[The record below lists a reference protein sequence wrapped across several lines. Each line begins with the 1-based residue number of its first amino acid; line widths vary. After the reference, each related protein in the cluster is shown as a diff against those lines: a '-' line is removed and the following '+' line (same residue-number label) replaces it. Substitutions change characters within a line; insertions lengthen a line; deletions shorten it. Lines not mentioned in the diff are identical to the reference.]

1 MGHRTLPIPS
11 FETKVWPEGMAI
23 QLEEASKL
31 LGVSP
36 RTVQRYADK
45 GLLKRWQNKANFKVY
60 YDKAEVMAILGCN
73 PQMIKRENI
82 LYCRAGIFDNPGPG
96 LSAQNRVAEQAQ
108 RMIKYCTNAGIKIHQ
123 VIQETRPSNDLGS
136 TPELD
141 NIIERVL
148 RKEIGMLVVETRD
161 RLGRFDT
168 IPLWER
174 FFQWHGVHF
183 HVANEVL
190 PLEEYREEI
199 KGDLADIIYQ
209 AKVLLGEIKA

>member
-1 MGHRTLPIPS
+1 MAKPKLPP
-11 FETKVWPEGMAI
+11 FETEHWPEGTAI
-23 QLEEASKL
+23 VLDDVIKL
-31 LGVSP
+31 LGVSR
-36 RTVQRYADK
+36 RTVERYIER
-45 GLLKRWQNKANFKVY
+45 GLLKRWKNKANNHIY
-60 YDKAEVMAILGCN
+60 YDKAQVMSILGCDPRRIN
-73 PQMIKRENI
+73 KENI

-96 LSAQNRVAEQAQ
+96 LSAQNRVEEQAQ
-108 RMIKYCTNAGIKIHQ
+108 RMIKYCTLSGIKIHQ
-123 VIQETRPSNDLGS
+123 VIIETRASNDLGS

-148 RKEIGMLVVETRD
+148 RKEVGMLVVETRD

-168 IPLWER
+168 VPLWER